1 MSFEQVHRVKVGDLE
16 VAFREAGDAQ
26 AGGREPIVFVHGWPL
41 SSLTWRKVIP
51 ALASAAPAR
60 CLALDLLGAGESPLE
75 PERDHGLAAQA
86 ELVRGFLDALGL
98 ERVTLVGHDS
108 GGSIARDVA
117 VAAPERV
124 SRLVLA
130 DTEVPGHKPPF
141 VALLSLAAR
150 VPGSR
155 SLLARTFG
163 SQTLARSPAGFG
175 LCFADTGAFDFGEF
189 HAALVA
195 PNARSE
201 AASRCAHKFLLDFDF
216 GEVDALA
223 SRYPA
228 LTMPKLLIWGDRD
241 RFFPLAQ
248 GRRLCEMLPEPR
260 QLEVVP
266 GAGLFVHEEKPE
278 EWIRAVRSF
287 LAQAPGS

>member
-1 MSFEQVHRVKVGDLE
+1 M
-16 VAFREAGDAQ
+16 
-26 AGGREPIVFVHGWPL
+26 
-41 SSLTWRKVIP
+41 
-51 ALASAAPAR
+51 
-60 CLALDLLGAGESPLE
+60 
-75 PERDHGLAAQA
+75 
-86 ELVRGFLDALGL
+86 
-98 ERVTLVGHDS
+98 
-108 GGSIARDVA
+108 
-117 VAAPERV
+117 
-124 SRLVLA
+124 LA
-130 DTEVPGHKPPF
+130 DTEVPGHRPPF
-141 VALLSLAAR
+141 VALLSLTAR
-150 VPGSR
+150 MPGSR
-155 SLLARTFG
+155 ALFARTFG
-163 SQTLARSPAGFG
+163 SRILARSPAGLG
-175 LCFADTGAFDFGEF
+175 LCFADTRALDFGEF

-223 SRYPA
+223 PRYTV

-248 GRRLCEMLPEPR
+248 GRRLWEMLPEPR

-287 LAQAPGS
+287 LEQGPPS